1 MLGQSNVINPLI
13 KNFEANNFLMNN
25 VNTDST
31 GLKNPLNSNFNQ
43 DINFGNLN
51 NNLNTI
57 NLFNNP
63 MIPMMNFNDNT
74 NLYNF
79 FSEFGKVVLKLE
91 QDLYKVISEISQLN
105 LLISNIKMK
114 ICSSQN
120 LNNINMINND
130 PMINKMMNNNNMLN
144 INNFNNDM
152 SNSISS
158 NNNINK
164 NNNINMINS
173 GTFSN
178 NMMDNNNNNKK
189 NNLININQFSK
200 IDDEEI
206 YVIFIK
212 EETKTRFKCKRNE
225 KVNDIIEKYRE
236 EAFDDDT
243 NIEFIYNGKELNK
256 LNKNLTASEAGI
268 SNNSNIYV
276 VTSKKLSY
284 DD

>member
-120 LNNINMINND
+120 MNNINMINND
-130 PMINKMMNNNNMLN
+130 PMINKMMNNNNRLN
-144 INNFNNDM
+144 SNNFNNDM

-178 NMMDNNNNNKK
+178 NMMDNNNKK

-284 DD
+284 DN

>member
-130 PMINKMMNNNNMLN
+130 PMINKMMNNNNRLN
-144 INNFNNDM
+144 SNNFNNDM

-178 NMMDNNNNNKK
+178 NMMDNNNKK

>member
-43 DINFGNLN
+43 DINFRNLN

-130 PMINKMMNNNNMLN
+130 PMINKMMNNNNRLN
-144 INNFNNDM
+144 SNNFNNDM

-178 NMMDNNNNNKK
+178 NMMDNNNKK

>member
-1 MLGQSNVINPLI
+1 MLNQSNVINPLI

-63 MIPMMNFNDNT
+63 MIPMMNFNDKT

-120 LNNINMINND
+120 MNNINMINND
-130 PMINKMMNNNNMLN
+130 PMINKMMNNNNRLN
-144 INNFNNDM
+144 SNNFNNDM

-178 NMMDNNNNNKK
+178 NMMDNNNKK

-243 NIEFIYNGKELNK
+243 NIEFIYNGKEINK

>member
-1 MLGQSNVINPLI
+1 MLNQSNVINPLI
-13 KNFEANNFLMNN
+13 KNSEANKFLMNN

-144 INNFNNDM
+144 NNNFNNDM

-178 NMMDNNNNNKK
+178 NMMDNNNKK

-243 NIEFIYNGKELNK
+243 NIEFIYNGKDLNK

-268 SNNSNIYV
+268 SNNSNIFV
-276 VTSKKLSY
+276 LASKN
-284 DD
+284 

>member
-63 MIPMMNFNDNT
+63 MIPMMNFNDKT

-130 PMINKMMNNNNMLN
+130 PMINKMMNNNNRLN
-144 INNFNNDM
+144 SNNFNNDM

-178 NMMDNNNNNKK
+178 NMMDNNNKK

-243 NIEFIYNGKELNK
+243 NIEFIYNGKDLNK

-268 SNNSNIYV
+268 SNNSNIFV
-276 VTSKKLSY
+276 VTSNKLSY

>member
-120 LNNINMINND
+120 MNNMNMINND
-130 PMINKMMNNNNMLN
+130 PMINKMMNNNNRLN
-144 INNFNNDM
+144 SNNFNNDM

-178 NMMDNNNNNKK
+178 NMMDNNNKK

>member
-178 NMMDNNNNNKK
+178 NMMDNNNKK

>member
-1 MLGQSNVINPLI
+1 MLNQSNVINPLI

-63 MIPMMNFNDNT
+63 MIPMMNFNDKT

-120 LNNINMINND
+120 MNNINMINND
-130 PMINKMMNNNNMLN
+130 PMINKMMNNNNRLN
-144 INNFNNDM
+144 SNNFNNDM

-178 NMMDNNNNNKK
+178 NMMDNNNKK

-243 NIEFIYNGKELNK
+243 NIKFFYNGKELNK
-256 LNKNLTASEAGI
+256 NIIASEAGI

>member
-114 ICSSQN
+114 ICSRQN

-130 PMINKMMNNNNMLN
+130 PMINKMMNNNNRLN
-144 INNFNNDM
+144 SNNFNNDM

-178 NMMDNNNNNKK
+178 NMMDNNNKK

-268 SNNSNIYV
+268 SNNSNIFV

>member
-43 DINFGNLN
+43 DINFRNLN

-178 NMMDNNNNNKK
+178 NMMDNNNKK

>member
-43 DINFGNLN
+43 DINFRNLN

-105 LLISNIKMK
+105 LLISNIKMR

-120 LNNINMINND
+120 MNNINMINND
-130 PMINKMMNNNNMLN
+130 PMINKMMNNNNKLN
-144 INNFNNDM
+144 SNNFNNDM
-152 SNSISS
+152 SNSISL

-178 NMMDNNNNNKK
+178 NMMDNNNKK

>member
-1 MLGQSNVINPLI
+1 
-13 KNFEANNFLMNN
+13 MNN

-130 PMINKMMNNNNMLN
+130 PMINKMMNNNNRLN
-144 INNFNNDM
+144 SNNFNNDM

-178 NMMDNNNNNKK
+178 NMMDNNNKK

>member
-1 MLGQSNVINPLI
+1 MLNQSNVINPLI

-130 PMINKMMNNNNMLN
+130 PMINKMMNNNNRLN
-144 INNFNNDM
+144 SNNFNNDM

-178 NMMDNNNNNKK
+178 NMMDNNNKK

>member
-130 PMINKMMNNNNMLN
+130 PMINKMMNNNNRLN
-144 INNFNNDM
+144 SNNFNNDM

-178 NMMDNNNNNKK
+178 NMMDNNNNKK

-212 EETKTRFKCKRNE
+212 EERKTRFKCKRNE

-268 SNNSNIYV
+268 SNNSNIFV
-276 VTSKKLSY
+276 EKN
-284 DD
+284 

>member
-63 MIPMMNFNDNT
+63 MIPMMNFNDKT

-130 PMINKMMNNNNMLN
+130 PMINKMMNNNNRLN
-144 INNFNNDM
+144 SNNFNNDM

-178 NMMDNNNNNKK
+178 NMMDNNNKK

-268 SNNSNIYV
+268 SNNSNIFV
-276 VTSKKLSY
+276 VTSNKLSY

>member
-130 PMINKMMNNNNMLN
+130 PMINKMMNNNNKLN
-144 INNFNNDM
+144 SNNFNNDM

-178 NMMDNNNNNKK
+178 NMMDNNNKK

>member
-120 LNNINMINND
+120 MNNINMINND
-130 PMINKMMNNNNMLN
+130 PMINKMMNNNNRLN
-144 INNFNNDM
+144 SNNFNNDM

-178 NMMDNNNNNKK
+178 NMMDNNNKK

-276 VTSKKLSY
+276 VTSKNLSY

>member
-1 MLGQSNVINPLI
+1 MLNQSNVINPLI
-13 KNFEANNFLMNN
+13 KNFEANKFLMNN
-25 VNTDST
+25 ANTDST

-130 PMINKMMNNNNMLN
+130 PMINKMMNNNNRLN
-144 INNFNNDM
+144 SNNFNNDM

-178 NMMDNNNNNKK
+178 NMMDNNNKK

>member
-43 DINFGNLN
+43 DFKFGNLN

-120 LNNINMINND
+120 MNNINMINND
-130 PMINKMMNNNNMLN
+130 PMINKMMNNNNRLN
-144 INNFNNDM
+144 SNNFNNDM

-178 NMMDNNNNNKK
+178 NMMDNNNKK

-243 NIEFIYNGKELNK
+243 NIKFFYNGKELNK
-256 LNKNLTASEAGI
+256 NSTASEVGI
-268 SNNSNIYV
+268 SNNSNIFV

-284 DD
+284 DN

>member
-178 NMMDNNNNNKK
+178 NMMDNNNKK

-276 VTSKKLSY
+276 VTSKNLSY

>member
-25 VNTDST
+25 VNSDST

-43 DINFGNLN
+43 DINFRNLN

-130 PMINKMMNNNNMLN
+130 PMINKMMNNNNMLKS
-144 INNFNNDM
+144 NNFNNDM
-152 SNSISS
+152 SNSISL

-178 NMMDNNNNNKK
+178 NMMDNNNKK

-243 NIEFIYNGKELNK
+243 NIEFIYNGKDLNK

>member
-152 SNSISS
+152 SNSISL

-200 IDDEEI
+200 IDDEEM

-243 NIEFIYNGKELNK
+243 NIKFFYNGKE
-256 LNKNLTASEAGI
+256 LNKNLTASEVGI
-268 SNNSNIYV
+268 SNNSNILV
-276 VTSKKLSY
+276 LASKN
-284 DD
+284 

>member
-130 PMINKMMNNNNMLN
+130 PMINKMMNNNNRLN
-144 INNFNNDM
+144 SNNFNNDM
-152 SNSISS
+152 SNSISL

-178 NMMDNNNNNKK
+178 NMMDNNNKK

>member
-120 LNNINMINND
+120 LNNINMIKND

-144 INNFNNDM
+144 NNNFNNDM
-152 SNSISS
+152 SNSISL
-158 NNNINK
+158 NTNINK

-178 NMMDNNNNNKK
+178 NMMDNNNNKK

-243 NIEFIYNGKELNK
+243 NIKFIYNGKELNK
-256 LNKNLTASEAGI
+256 NLIASEAGI
-268 SNNSNIYV
+268 SNNSNIIV

-284 DD
+284 DN

>member
-13 KNFEANNFLMNN
+13 KNFEANKFLMNN

-43 DINFGNLN
+43 DINFRNLN

-120 LNNINMINND
+120 MNNINMINND
-130 PMINKMMNNNNMLN
+130 PMINKMMNNNNRLKS
-144 INNFNNDM
+144 NNFNNDM

-178 NMMDNNNNNKK
+178 NMMDNNNKK

-243 NIEFIYNGKELNK
+243 NIKFFYNGKELNK
-256 LNKNLTASEAGI
+256 NSTASEVGI
-268 SNNSNIYV
+268 SNNSNIFV

>member
-120 LNNINMINND
+120 MNNINMINND
-130 PMINKMMNNNNMLN
+130 PMINKMMNNNNRLN
-144 INNFNNDM
+144 SNNFNNDM

-178 NMMDNNNNNKK
+178 NMMDNNNKK